1 MTDLLEQ
8 IEAQK
13 QKIKKHDEAIKNWPS
28 GKSTVDRNIA
38 RHYMV
43 QRLEQ
48 LQEQHMCDGD

>member
-13 QKIKKHDEAIKNWPS
+13 QKIKKHDEAMNNWPS

-38 RHYMV
+38 RFYMV
-43 QRLEQ
+43 KRLEN